1 MNIAIIAAAGAGT
14 RMASDRPKQF
24 LLLAGTP
31 VLIHTLKV
39 FEQCDSIDE
48 VIVVLPAAES
58 AGFLTLAGKFG
69 LRKMARVVPGGAT
82 RADSVKRGLMAI
94 RAATAEIVV
103 VHDGVRPFVT
113 VDEIDNTVAAARA
126 HGAAI
131 LVAPVT
137 DTIKQVDD
145 QSVLKTLDRSSLRR
159 ALTPQCF
166 RYELLREAYQRAD
179 VNDPALTDES
189 ALVER
194 MGERVAIIEGSAR
207 NIKIT
212 TLEDIA
218 IAETILAADERG
230 FNPDFKSV

>member
-31 VLIHTLKV
+31 VIFHTLKP
-39 FEQCDSIDE
+39 FEECDNIHE
-48 VIVVLPAAES
+48 VIVVLPAEES
-58 AGFLTLAGKFG
+58 AGFLSLVGKYG
-69 LRKMARVVPGGAT
+69 LRKVARVVPGGAT

-94 RAATAEIVV
+94 RSATAEIVA

-113 VDEIDNTVAAARA
+113 VDEISSTIAAAQSD
-126 HGAAI
+126 GAAI

-137 DTIKQVDD
+137 DTIKQVTDRA
-145 QSVLKTLDRSSLRR
+145 VVKTLDRGVLRR

-166 RYELLREAYQRAD
+166 QYELLRQAYQRAD
-179 VNDPALTDES
+179 VNDPLLRDES
-189 ALVER
+189 ALVEQL
-194 MGERVAIIEGSAR
+194 GKPVTVVEGSSR

-212 TLEDIA
+212 TAEDLA
-218 IAETILAADERG
+218 IAEAFLND
-230 FNPDFKSV
+230 

>member
-39 FEQCDSIDE
+39 FDQCESISE

-58 AGFLTLAGKFG
+58 AGFLSLTGKFG
-69 LRKMARVVPGGAT
+69 LRKVARVVPGGVT
-82 RADSVKRGLMAI
+82 RADSVKRGLSAI
-94 RAATAEIVV
+94 RAATAEIVA

-113 VDEIDNTVAAARA
+113 AEEIDATVAAAQTD
-126 HGAAI
+126 GAAI
-131 LVAPVT
+131 LVAAVT
-137 DTIKQVDD
+137 DTIKQVGD
-145 QSVLKTLDRSSLRR
+145 QRIVKTLDRAGLRR

-166 RYELLREAYQRAD
+166 RYELLRQAYQAAD
-179 VNDPALTDES
+179 VTDPSLTDES
-189 ALVER
+189 VLVEKL
-194 MGERVAIIEGSAR
+194 GIPISVIDGNPR

-212 TLEDIA
+212 TVADLA
-218 IAETILAADERG
+218 IAEAMLTADVTDWNR
-230 FNPDFKSV
+230 D

>member
-24 LLLAGTP
+24 LQLAGRP
-31 VLIHTLKV
+31 VIFHTLKV
-39 FEQCDSIDE
+39 FEECDSIDE

-58 AGFLTLAGKFG
+58 AGFLSLAGKYG
-69 LRKMARVVPGGAT
+69 VRKVVRVIPGGVT

-94 RAATAEIVV
+94 RSATAEIVA

-113 VDEIDNTVAAARA
+113 VDEINSTVAAARA
-126 HGAAI
+126 DGAAI

-137 DTIKQVDD
+137 DTIKEVSGA
-145 QSVLKTLDRSSLRR
+145 SVLRTLDRGVLRR

-166 RYELLREAYQRAD
+166 RYELLREAYEHAD
-179 VNDPALTDES
+179 VNDPSLTDES
-189 ALVER
+189 ALVEKLGR
-194 MGERVAIIEGSAR
+194 PVSIVEGSAR

-212 TLEDIA
+212 TAEDLI
-218 IAETILAADERG
+218 IAEAIHRLHRLDRE
-230 FNPDFKSV
+230 SV

>member
-31 VLIHTLKV
+31 VIFHTLKV

-48 VIVVLPAAES
+48 VIVVLPAEES
-58 AGFLTLAGKFG
+58 AGFLSLAGKFG
-69 LRKMARVVPGGAT
+69 VRKLARVVPGGVT

-94 RAATAEIVV
+94 RSATAEIVA

-113 VDEIDNTVAAARA
+113 VEEIDATVAAAKA
-126 HGAAI
+126 DGAAI
-131 LVAPVT
+131 LVARVT
-137 DTIKQVDD
+137 DTIKQVADEG
-145 QSVLKTLDRSSLRR
+145 VVKTLDRGVLRR

-166 RYELLREAYQRAD
+166 RYELLREAYNHAD
-179 VNDPALTDES
+179 VNDPSLTDES
-189 ALVER
+189 ALVEQL
-194 MGERVAIIEGSAR
+194 GKRVSIVEGCTR

-212 TLEDIA
+212 TAEDLA
-218 IAETILAADERG
+218 IAEAILAAD
-230 FNPDFKSV
+230 

>member
-14 RMASDRPKQF
+14 RMVSDRPKQF
-24 LLLAGTP
+24 LSLAGTP
-31 VLIHTLKV
+31 IIFHTLKR

-48 VIVVLPAAES
+48 MIVVLPAEES
-58 AGFLTLAGKFG
+58 AGFLSQVGKFG
-69 LRKMARVVPGGAT
+69 LRKVARVVPGGAT
-82 RADSVKRGLMAI
+82 RAESVKRGLMSI
-94 RAATAEIVV
+94 RSATAEIVA

-113 VDEIDNTVAAARA
+113 VDEIEATVAKARSE
-126 HGAAI
+126 GAAI

-145 QSVLKTLDRSSLRR
+145 QYVSRTLDRNTLRR

-166 RYELLREAYQRAD
+166 RYDLLRRAFQDAD
-179 VNDPALTDES
+179 VNDPSLTDES

-194 MGERVAIIEGSAR
+194 LGEKIALVEGSAR

-212 TLEDIA
+212 SAEDLL
-218 IAETILAADERG
+218 IAEAFLSG
-230 FNPDFKSV
+230 

>member
-31 VLIHTLKV
+31 VIFHTLKV

-48 VIVVLPAAES
+48 VIVVLPAEES
-58 AGFLTLAGKFG
+58 AGFLSLAGKFG
-69 LRKMARVVPGGAT
+69 VRKLTRVVPGGVT

-94 RAATAEIVV
+94 RSATAEIVA

-113 VDEIDNTVAAARA
+113 VEEIDATVAAAKA
-126 HGAAI
+126 DGAAI
-131 LVAPVT
+131 LVARVT
-137 DTIKQVDD
+137 DTIKQVADEG
-145 QSVLKTLDRSSLRR
+145 VVKTLDRGVLRR

-166 RYELLREAYQRAD
+166 RYELLREAYNHAD
-179 VNDPALTDES
+179 VNDPSLTDES
-189 ALVER
+189 ALVEQL
-194 MGERVAIIEGSAR
+194 GKRVSIVEGSTR

-212 TLEDIA
+212 TAEDLA
-218 IAETILAADERG
+218 IAEAILAAD
-230 FNPDFKSV
+230 